1 MKLTIV
7 GGGSTY
13 TPELIDGLV
22 RLRDRIDVTEIAL
35 QDVSAERLDVLAA
48 MSRRMLSA
56 GGHPAAVTTH
66 TDIAPAAEG
75 AQIVLVQLR
84 VGGQAARLQDETLPL
99 RCDCLGQETTGAGG
113 LAKALRTVPVMLD
126 VAERVRAV
134 NPDAW
139 LIDFTNP
146 VGIVTR
152 ALLTAGHT
160 RVVGLCSSAMVFQ
173 RHFAKVLGVE
183 PSRIA
188 LDHVGLN
195 HLTWERRVLL
205 DGEDVLPRLLGEHGE
220 EVAPATGLPIGLL
233 RRLGTVPSYYL
244 HYYYAHDEVVAGQQ
258 ANGVRAQ
265 EVMEIEGRLLST
277 YADESVTAKPELL
290 TRRGGAFYSEAALD
304 LMASLR
310 AGDGR
315 AHVVNVRNGATLPFL
330 SEDSV
335 IEVPATV
342 GADGPVPLPSAPV
355 EPLLAGLIANVTA
368 YEHLA
373 LEAAVHGGRDR
384 VFRALL
390 AHPLVG
396 QYAVADRLTDLLLE
410 ANRAYLPWAV

>member
-22 RLRDRIDVTEIAL
+22 RMGLDVTEIAL
-35 QDVSAERLDVLAA
+35 QDVSSERLTVLAA
-48 MSRRMLSA
+48 MSRRMLAA
-56 GGHPAAVTTH
+56 GGHPAKVTTH
-66 TDIAPAAEG
+66 TDLAPAAEG
-75 AQIVLVQLR
+75 ARIVLVQLR

-113 LAKALRTVPVMLD
+113 LAKALRTVPVMLE

-139 LIDFTNP
+139 IIDFTNP

-152 ALLTAGHT
+152 ALLQAGHE
-160 RVVGLCSSAMVFQ
+160 RVVGLCSAAVVFQ
-173 RHFAKVLGVE
+173 RHFAGVLGVE
-183 PSRIA
+183 PERLA

-205 DGEDVLPRLLGEHGE
+205 DGTDALPSLLGEYGE
-220 EVAPATGLPIGLL
+220 KVAPATGLPVDLL

-244 HYYYAHDEVVAGQQ
+244 HYYYAHDEVVASQQ

-265 EVMEIEGRLLST
+265 EVMEIEGRLLDA

-290 TRRGGAFYSEAALD
+290 TRRGGAYYSEAALD

-310 AGDGR
+310 DGDGR
-315 AHVVNVRNGATLPFL
+315 THVVNLRNGTTLQFL
-330 SEDSV
+330 PADAV

-342 GADGPVPLPSAPV
+342 TASGPVAQPVAPV
-355 EPLLAGLIANVTA
+355 EPLLSGLIANVTA

-373 LEAAVHGGRDR
+373 LDAAVRGGRDR

-390 AHPLVG
+390 AHPLIG
-396 QYAVADRLTDLLLE
+396 QHAVADRLTDLLLR
-410 ANRAYLPWAV
+410 ANRAYLPWAG

>member
-13 TPELIDGLV
+13 TPELVDGLV
-22 RLRDRIDVTEIAL
+22 RMRLDVSEIAL
-35 QDVSAERLDVLAA
+35 QDVSAERLTVLAA
-48 MSRRMLSA
+48 MSRRMLAA
-56 GGHPAAVTTH
+56 GGHPARVTTH
-66 TDIAPAAEG
+66 TDLAAAADG
-75 AQIVLVQLR
+75 ADVVLVQLR

-139 LIDFTNP
+139 IIDFTNP

-152 ALLTAGHT
+152 ALLQAGHS
-160 RVVGLCSSAMVFQ
+160 RVVGLCSAAVVFQ
-173 RHFAKVLGVE
+173 RHFAGVLGVE
-183 PSRIA
+183 PDRLT

-205 DGEDVLPRLLGEHGE
+205 DGTDVLPSLLGEYGE
-220 EVAPATGLPIGLL
+220 KVAPATGLPVELL

-265 EVMEIEGRLLST
+265 EVMEIEGRLLAA
-277 YADESVTAKPELL
+277 YADETVTAKPELL
-290 TRRGGAFYSEAALD
+290 TRRGGAYYSEAALD

-310 AGDGR
+310 DGDGR
-315 AHVVNVRNGATLPFL
+315 THVVNLRNGTTLPFL
-330 SEDSV
+330 PADAV
-335 IEVPATV
+335 VEVPATV
-342 GADGPVPLPSAPV
+342 TAAGPVALPVAPV
-355 EPLLAGLIANVTA
+355 EPLLSGLIANVTA

-373 LEAAVHGGRDR
+373 LDAAVRGGRDR

-396 QYAVADRLTDLLLE
+396 QYAVADRLTGLLLE
-410 ANRAYLPWAV
+410 ANRAHLPWAG

>member
-22 RLRDRIDVTEIAL
+22 RMRDRLDVTEVAL
-35 QDVSAERLDVLAA
+35 QDVSGDRLDVLAA
-48 MSRRMLSA
+48 MSRRMLAA
-56 GGHPAAVTTH
+56 GGHPAVVTTH
-66 TDIAPAAEG
+66 TSPSSAAEG
-75 AQIVLVQLR
+75 ASMVLVQLR

-126 VAERVRAV
+126 VAERIRAV
-134 NPDAW
+134 NPSAW
-139 LIDFTNP
+139 IIDFTNP

-152 ALLTAGHT
+152 ALLEAGHT
-160 RVVGLCSSAMVFQ
+160 RVVGLCSAAVVFQ
-173 RHFAKVLGVE
+173 RHFARVLDVE
-183 PSRIA
+183 PSRLA

-220 EVAPATGLPIGLL
+220 RVAPATGLPVSLI

-244 HYYYAHDEVVAGQQ
+244 HYYYEHDEVVAAQQ
-258 ANGVRAQ
+258 AGGVRAR
-265 EVMEIEGRLLST
+265 EVMEIEGRLLSA
-277 YADESVTAKPELL
+277 YADPSVTAKPELL

-310 AGDGR
+310 LGDGR
-315 AHVVNVRNGATLPFL
+315 THVVNLRNGSSLPFL
-330 SEDSV
+330 PPDSV

-342 GADGPVPLPSAPV
+342 GADGPVALPVAPV
-355 EPLLAGLIANVTA
+355 EPLLSGLIAHVTA

-373 LEAAVHGGRDR
+373 LEAAVRGGRDR

-396 QYAVADRLTDLLLE
+396 RHAVADRLTDLLLE
-410 ANRAYLPWAV
+410 ANRAHLPWAA